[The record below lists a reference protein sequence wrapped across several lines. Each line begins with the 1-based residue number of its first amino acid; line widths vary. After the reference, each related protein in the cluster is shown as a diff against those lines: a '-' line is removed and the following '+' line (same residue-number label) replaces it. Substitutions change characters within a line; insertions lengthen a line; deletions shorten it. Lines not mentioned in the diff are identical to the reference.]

1 MLTGVRDRARSSND
15 REHEVIRVLRR
26 NLNYANVTATLA
38 LLFAMS
44 GGALAA
50 KHYLVN
56 STSQVNP
63 RVLRS
68 LETTDRRL
76 FVQLSR
82 SVTVAGAITAQN
94 ALNATHA
101 EGSTTSSNALAL
113 GEVPASGFTRSDCVS
128 QTGQVKGFALVA
140 ASAAFPEHFTTLAT
154 AYNCSGRP
162 VEARRVEGTTGE
174 YEVHFLGNSEL
185 VALATADAGG
195 TFPSPDTV
203 SVKGEGPGDWRV
215 TVYNAA
221 TQKPVD
227 DAFELLVP

>member
-1 MLTGVRDRARSSND
+1 M
-15 REHEVIRVLRR
+15 IKVLRR

-56 STSQVNP
+56 STSQLNP
-63 RVLRS
+63 RVLHS

-76 FVQLSR
+76 FVQLAR
-82 SVTVAGAITAQN
+82 SVTVAGSITAQG

-101 EGSTTSSNALAL
+101 ESASTSGNALAL
-113 GEVPASGFTRSDCVS
+113 GEIPASGFTRSDCIS
-128 QTGQVKGFALVA
+128 QTGQVKGFALVPA
-140 ASAAFPEHFTTLAT
+140 KASFPERFTDLAT
-154 AYNCSGRP
+154 AYNCSGGP
-162 VEARRVEGTTGE
+162 VEARRVEGTVGE
-174 YEVHFLGNSEL
+174 YEVHFSGNSEQ
-185 VALATADAGG
+185 VAVATADAGG
-195 TFPSPDTV
+195 IFPSPDTV

-215 TVYNAA
+215 TVFNVE